1 MKKGIV
7 LLTFIVFG
15 ITILASAQTP
25 GVDQRQQNQR
35 HRIHEGVASGELTR
49 RETANAIHHQ
59 GHIRRAERRAKSDGV
74 VTGRERARL
83 HHKQN
88 KASRHLAR
96 NKHDGQERA
105 GSK

>member
-1 MKKGIV
+1 MKKGII
-7 LLTFIVFG
+7 LLTSIVFG

-25 GVDQRQQNQR
+25 GIDHRQQNQR